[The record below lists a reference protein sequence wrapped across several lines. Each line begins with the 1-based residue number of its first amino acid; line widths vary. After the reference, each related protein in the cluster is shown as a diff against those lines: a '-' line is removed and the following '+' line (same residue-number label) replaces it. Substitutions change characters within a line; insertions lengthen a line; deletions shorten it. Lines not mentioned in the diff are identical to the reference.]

1 MTSHHEVIIVGA
13 GLAGLT
19 AARYLQSAGIE
30 ILLLEGSDRVGGR
43 VTSDLVDGYILD
55 RGFQVINP
63 AYPQV
68 KALKV
73 LANLDFKSINP
84 AIRYSREVGD
94 LIIGDPRK
102 SFRYFG
108 SLLSQSSG
116 AISQKIAFLRFLAS
130 PQSVQ
135 KTFGEVSETFPEFAK
150 HTLNPFLQ
158 GVLLNDP
165 SLVSAE
171 VVKEIFSYL
180 AKGAL
185 GVPARGVIE
194 FSNALAEPVV
204 NIKLNQVVQE
214 ISNKLIRTK
223 NDEFTADYLIVATDS
238 TTATH
243 LLNLVGTPKIS
254 SSTTWYH
261 STSEKLL
268 NSKYLVVDETAVIA
282 NSIVIS
288 EVSNYYAPAGVNLVA
303 TTTIEPVSE
312 NDIRRSLAKVWR
324 ADARGWNLVANY
336 QIKQSLPLHTKF
348 PTLPIDI
355 GGGIFVV
362 GDHRSLPSQQGAM
375 NSGKIAAEVIIR
387 RVQPKL
393 LSHEDNQK

>member
-1 MTSHHEVIIVGA
+1 MTTHHEVVIVGA

-19 AARYLQSAGIE
+19 AARYLQRAGIQ
-30 ILLLEGSDRVGGR
+30 ILLLEGADRVGGR
-43 VTSDLVDGYILD
+43 VTSDLVDGFILD

-63 AYPQV
+63 AYPEVQ
-68 KALKV
+68 ALKV
-73 LANLDFKSINP
+73 LDNLEFKSINP

-94 LIIGDPRK
+94 LIVGDPRN
-102 SFRYFG
+102 SLRHLG
-108 SLLSQSSG
+108 SLLSRSSG
-116 AISQKIAFLRFLAS
+116 ATSQKLAFLRFLAS
-130 PQSVQ
+130 PQEAG
-135 KTFGEVSETFPEFAK
+135 KTFGEVSQTFPNFAK
-150 HTLNPFLQ
+150 HILNPFLQ

-165 SLVSAE
+165 RLFSAE
-171 VVKEIFSYL
+171 VVREIVKYFV
-180 AKGAL
+180 KGTPGIPAH
-185 GVPARGVIE
+185 GVLE
-194 FSNALAEPVV
+194 FSNALAAPVV

-214 ISNKLIRTK
+214 ISNKSIRT
-223 NDEFTADYLIVATDS
+223 NDEEFTADYLVVATDS

-288 EVSNYYAPAGVNLVA
+288 EVSSEYAPNGVNLLA
-303 TTTIEPVSE
+303 TTTIDPVSE
-312 NDIRRSLAKVWR
+312 VDIRRSLAKLWC
-324 ADARGWNLVANY
+324 ADTRHWNLVAKY
-336 QIKQSLPLHTKF
+336 EIKQALPLHTKF
-348 PTLPIDI
+348 PTAPIDL
-355 GGGIFVV
+355 GDGIFVV
-362 GDHRSLPSQQGAM
+362 GDYRGLPSQQGAM
-375 NSGKIAAEVIIR
+375 NSGKLAAEIIIR